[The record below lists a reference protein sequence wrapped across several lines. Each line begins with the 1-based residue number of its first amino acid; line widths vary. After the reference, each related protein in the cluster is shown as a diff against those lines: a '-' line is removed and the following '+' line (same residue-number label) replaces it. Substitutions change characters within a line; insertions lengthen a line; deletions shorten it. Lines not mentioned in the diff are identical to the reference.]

1 MKKEKNKKAAILAGF
16 DKSQT
21 KKAPEACK
29 IAGVSLSV
37 YYFHH
42 YKDEMFRQAVLK
54 KQLKHLEGRIASAA

>member
-1 MKKEKNKKAAILAGF
+1 MKKEKNKKSALLAAF

-21 KKAPEACK
+21 KKPPEACE

-42 YKDEMFRQAVLK
+42 YKDADFRRAVLE
-54 KQLKHLEGRIASAA
+54 KQAQHILQTLASV